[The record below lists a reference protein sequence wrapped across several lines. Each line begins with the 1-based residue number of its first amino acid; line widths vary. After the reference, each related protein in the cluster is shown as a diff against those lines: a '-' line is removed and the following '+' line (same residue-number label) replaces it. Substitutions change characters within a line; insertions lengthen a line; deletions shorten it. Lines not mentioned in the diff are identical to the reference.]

1 LYVQFKTSNS
11 GESVIFPA
19 MRTQGEKCRN
29 SNGSSF
35 CLRWDWRPKEVC
47 FTVFGRAPAQASQK
61 GYYGCQT
68 LVGSILE
75 Q

>member
-1 LYVQFKTSNS
+1 MSS
-11 GESVIFPA
+11 
-19 MRTQGEKCRN
+19 MRTQGEHCRD
-29 SNGSSF
+29 SNGARF

-47 FTVFGRAPAQASQK
+47 FTVFGTAPLQASQK

-75 Q
+75 QD